1 MKKNIFAIAA
11 AVLALGMTACQ
22 PEDITPITPEDVVVI
37 GDGGQTSGPRVKSTS
52 DLHNTDWTSSISL
65 ADLLSSMTGFDMSS
79 VDSIDDAAFETYLN
93 FDGVYAHFTFSE
105 NVELWGL
112 DANDMMQQITGID
125 YEYSYDGTT
134 HTGSLN
140 GEDEEGNPASLSFT
154 YNDSTDAITFV
165 LPLYVAEDTTNVVNY
180 PMVFNRD

>member
-1 MKKNIFAIAA
+1 MKKNIFFVAIAA
-11 AVLALGMTACQ
+11 LTLSLTACQ
-22 PEDITPITPEDVVVI
+22 KDDDITVT
-37 GDGGQTSGPRVKSTS
+37 GGEVDSKARVKSTS
-52 DLHNTDWTSSISL
+52 DLNNTDWTAAISL
-65 ADLLSSMTGFDMSS
+65 SDLLSSMTGFDMSS

-112 DANDMMQQITGID
+112 DANDMMQQITSID